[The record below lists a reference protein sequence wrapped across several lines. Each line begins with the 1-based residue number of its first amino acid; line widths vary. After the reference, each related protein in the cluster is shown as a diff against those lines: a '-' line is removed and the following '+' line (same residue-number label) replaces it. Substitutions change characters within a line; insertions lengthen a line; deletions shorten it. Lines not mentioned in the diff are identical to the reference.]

1 MVEICELSDDE
12 QEDSFGKNFS
22 RTHRARN
29 TSRPSTQRFNR
40 RHRENTPA
48 KPSGSLKGKTVIAKK
63 PSDILKIWVRRLAGW
78 KPSGSSWRFYQ
89 FLDNLLYG
97 LAWPFLIASWSGF
110 LGVCL
115 LDFGV
120 THSPMLLSATSICL
134 GFSYLSCGVLLSAIL
149 AQATLPFVFWRGFV
163 DYHIL
168 IAKHRRDDRGMFA
181 MATSAKILAC
191 TLLPCMVLRG
201 LFYLTSKIIL
211 MDMSN
216 IATYAFCK
224 AAAFVLAKAAIL
236 SVLGFRMLL
245 FVARA
250 FDAFK
255 PLSHTHTNN
264 LFYNKRQLSKAIS
277 SEALLANSDVN
288 GSSNSYEQSQRTLYH
303 VDGYARASFA
313 LSSLATSL
321 YSVVHA
327 APPNQD
333 CISSADAYKWEK

>member
-1 MVEICELSDDE
+1 
-12 QEDSFGKNFS
+12 
-22 RTHRARN
+22 
-29 TSRPSTQRFNR
+29 
-40 RHRENTPA
+40 
-48 KPSGSLKGKTVIAKK
+48 LKGKTVIAKE
-63 PSDILKIWVRRLAGW
+63 PNGMLKIWVRRLVGW
-78 KPSGSSWRFYQ
+78 KPSASSWRFYQ

-115 LDFGV
+115 LDFVGV

-191 TLLPCMVLRG
+191 TLLPCMVIRG

-236 SVLGFRMLL
+236 AVLGFGMLL
-245 FVARA
+245 FVTHV
-250 FDAFK
+250 FDK
-255 PLSHTHTNN
+255 IIPPLYNN
-264 LFYNKRQLSKAIS
+264 RSFYNILYNKRQLSGAIS
-277 SEALLANSDVN
+277 SMALLEKEPSDLGEDNDYLDKIQKDLYYASSHERANF
-288 GSSNSYEQSQRTLYH
+288 T
-303 VDGYARASFA
+303 

-321 YSVVHA
+321 YSVVNTD
-327 APPNQD
+327 PPNQD